1 MQLNAW
7 RKSNSAIMVD
17 ILNHHMSSGL
27 LDRSERTE
35 VVARALITETYD
47 RATLRCR
54 KDAGSPLSFGCGA
67 VEFIEELYRDH
78 GTITEAHP
86 DNVSGGVTFRE
97 AFKHARLR
105 ITQWVR
111 VEDDHE
117 LSTESMAAAFIR
129 GYAFICRRGVSFIDL
144 VVPLLLWDEKI
155 GEGVMSAIFLQV
167 KLRKDKGSYHIN
179 AGDLGFFPRSDS
191 DANTFMERAAK
202 RPYITIV
209 MDLGSQNSLPEYAR
223 FPAKASDQKVTE
235 AVQNA
240 NVQRTKSTPRNTHP
254 RYAILATGCSDTV
267 YAVIHRD
274 HRTKWQLLL
283 HQDNL
288 LGGHPRP
295 HSIPS
300 VRNMKP
306 FWSFG
311 PESYAW
317 YKSAVLNRK
326 LEAHEPGS
334 GKEDQGTLCVPM
346 YEETVDDT
354 SEGGGYRLGW
364 EAGEDYSWC

>member
-129 GYAFICRRGVSFIDL
+129 GYAFICRRGASFVDL

-167 KLRKDKGSYHIN
+167 KLRKDKGSWDID
-179 AGDLGFFPRSDS
+179 AEDLGFFPRSD
-191 DANTFMERAAK
+191 DDVNQFIERAVR

-209 MDLGSQNSLPEYAR
+209 MDLSSRNSLPEYAR
-223 FPAKASDQKVTE
+223 FSAKVSDQKAIE
-235 AVQNA
+235 AIKNA
-240 NVQRTKSTPRNTHP
+240 NVQRAKSTPRTTHP
-254 RYAILATGCSDTV
+254 RYAIFATRLLRRGV
-267 YAVIHRD
+267 RRD
-274 HRTKWQLLL
+274 PPGPSNEMATSTSPGW
-283 HQDNL
+283 
-288 LGGHPRP
+288 
-295 HSIPS
+295 PS
-300 VRNMKP
+300 VK
-306 FWSFG
+306 
-311 PESYAW
+311 
-317 YKSAVLNRK
+317 
-326 LEAHEPGS
+326 
-334 GKEDQGTLCVPM
+334 
-346 YEETVDDT
+346 
-354 SEGGGYRLGW
+354 
-364 EAGEDYSWC
+364 